1 MAQYLVGVAYAGGDG
16 VTQDKSEAVKWFG
29 KSAGQGYKRA
39 NDALARLWAEESI
52 KKKPGK

>member
-1 MAQYLVGVAYAGGDG
+1 M
-16 VTQDKSEAVKWFG
+16 TQDKSEAVKWFG